1 MLLKNAERD
10 LKTPDK
16 RFDLIQHL
24 EMFIHNNSRKFFF
37 QSLFSRW
44 NFFRWKLR
52 RNVQLIGRKNVLFR
66 ILHPHNNLMISV
78 KQKLGSM
85 YGNCT
90 PYEYKNLN
98 VPMLERK
105 LQVWSAW
112 IKINPARSR
121 GGGPN
126 LAT

>member
-37 QSLFSRW
+37 QSLFFIEIFISENYERMSRFFDRKYLSDW
-44 NFFRWKLR
+44 KNF
-52 RNVQLIGRKNVLFR
+52 LFR
-66 ILHPHNNLMISV
+66 ILHPYNNLMISV

-85 YGNCT
+85 YGKCT
-90 PYEYKNLN
+90 PYEYKNLK

-105 LQVWSAW
+105 LQV
-112 IKINPARSR
+112 
-121 GGGPN
+121 
-126 LAT
+126 